1 MIRKPLITHR
11 FLISLAFCV
20 TASIV
25 VPVVTHAQG
34 SAQQRY
40 YNEIAA
46 REDYIKGLAAFEL
59 GDYELALQLL
69 NKAYVNIPSEAA
81 LSFALAETYQRMN
94 DLVKASMYAKEAVE
108 LAPKNKWYRLKL
120 ADIYSQTG
128 QNDMTLRVLR
138 ELIETNPSDLN
149 ALTALASTQSKQK
162 KYIDANRT
170 LDRILRIGG
179 ENWMIYYEKFQNFNA
194 LEMRD
199 SSISMLRKMQELEPE
214 NLVTLQILSQFY
226 ADSDDTDSAKSVLLN
241 ALEVNKRDPETMLM
255 LADVY
260 ISEAK
265 WDSAGALVVAFVAD
279 TLVNPYD
286 KLPFVDHLLK
296 VYRSDP
302 SNDVLGR
309 VMVEIV
315 DTYAGAHPLFG
326 PAHAYAAELYI
337 ELKQND
343 KAIEALEKT
352 VILMPAN
359 TQAWQE
365 RMRLHLEAEQFD
377 LAIKVGLDAD
387 EMVPD
392 NPFILYLL
400 GNAYNLNNQS
410 DQAVMWLERAIQLP
424 ARNEFKSVIY
434 TSLGDGHIALR
445 NFEKADAAF
454 EKSIELNPS
463 NDITLNNYA
472 YSLSNRGNLTLLP
485 KAKEMADRA
494 LKAAP
499 ENPSYLDTAGWIYY
513 RLGDYRKARELVGK
527 SLKLNPDSAEVLEH
541 MGDIMDKLGDK
552 QSAKTYWK
560 RALEVDSNRSH
571 LSAKIE

>member
-1 MIRKPLITHR
+1 LIKHR
-11 FLISLAFCV
+11 FLICLAFCV
-20 TASIV
+20 TASLL
-25 VPVVTHAQG
+25 VPLVTHAQG

-40 YNEIAA
+40 YDEIAA

-69 NKAYVNIPSEAA
+69 NKAYVKIPAEAA
-81 LSFALAETYQRMN
+81 ISFSLAETYQKLN

-108 LAPKNKWYRLKL
+108 LEPRNKWYRLKL

-128 QNDMTLRVLR
+128 QNDATLRVLR
-138 ELIETNPSDLN
+138 ELIETNPTDLN
-149 ALTALASTQSKQK
+149 ALTALASTLSKQK
-162 KYIDANRT
+162 KFLDANRT
-170 LDRILRIGG
+170 LDRILKLGG

-199 SSISMLRKMQELEPE
+199 SSISMLRKMQEMEPE

-226 ADSDDTDSAKSVLLN
+226 TDSDDTNSAKTVLLN

-265 WDSAGALVVAFVAD
+265 WDSAGALVVAFVSD
-279 TLVNPYD
+279 TLVSPFD

-302 SNDVLGR
+302 SNMVLGR
-309 VMVEIV
+309 VMVDIV

-337 ELKQND
+337 ELKETE
-343 KAIEALEKT
+343 KAIQALDST
-352 VILMPAN
+352 VKLMPAN
-359 TQAWQE
+359 EKAWQE
-365 RMRLHLEAEQFD
+365 LIRLHLEAQRYD
-377 LAIKVGLDAD
+377 MAIKAGLEAD
-387 EMVPD
+387 EVMPD

-400 GNAYNLNNQS
+400 GNAYYLNNQS
-410 DQAVMWLERAIQLP
+410 EQSVVWLERAIQLP

-434 TSLGDGHIALR
+434 TSLGDGHNALR
-445 NFEKADAAF
+445 DFTKADEAF
-454 EKSIELNPS
+454 EKSITLNPY

-472 YSLSNRGNLTLLP
+472 YSLSNRGDQALLL
-485 KAKEMADRA
+485 KAKDMANRA
-494 LKAAP
+494 LAASP
-499 ENPSYLDTAGWIYY
+499 DNPSYLDTAGWIYY
-513 RLGDYRKARELVGK
+513 RLGDYRKAKELVGK
-527 SLKLNPDSAEVLEH
+527 SLELYPNSAEVLEH
-541 MGDIMDKLGDK
+541 MGDIMDKLGDRK
-552 QSAKTYWK
+552 SAKSYWK
-560 RALEVDSNRSH
+560 QALDLDSSRSH

>member
-1 MIRKPLITHR
+1 LIKHR
-11 FLISLAFCV
+11 FLLFLAICV
-20 TASIV
+20 TTSLIA
-25 VPVVTHAQG
+25 PVVTYAQV

-108 LAPKNKWYRLKL
+108 LEPKNKWYRLKL

-128 QNDMTLRVLR
+128 QNDATLRVLR
-138 ELIETNPSDLN
+138 ELIETNPNDLN

-162 KYIDANRT
+162 KFLDANRT
-170 LDRILRIGG
+170 LDRILRLGG

-199 SSISMLRKMQELEPE
+199 SSISMLRKMQEMEPE

-226 ADSDDTDSAKSVLLN
+226 ADSDDTENAKSVLMN

-265 WDSAGALVVAFVAD
+265 WDSAGALVVAFVSD
-279 TLVNPYD
+279 TLVSPYD
-286 KLPFVDHLLK
+286 KLPFVDHLIK

-309 VMVEIV
+309 VMVDIV
-315 DTYAGAHPLFG
+315 DSYAGAHPLFG

-337 ELKQND
+337 ELNETD
-343 KAIEALEKT
+343 KAVEALDKT
-352 VILMPAN
+352 VQLMPAN
-359 TQAWQE
+359 EQAWQE
-365 RMRLHLEAEQFD
+365 RIRLNLEAEQYD
-377 LAIKVGLDAD
+377 MAVKAGHEAD
-387 EMVPD
+387 EMMPD
-392 NPFILYLL
+392 NPFIQYLL
-400 GNAYNLNNQS
+400 GNAYYLNNQS
-410 DQAVMWLERAIQLP
+410 DQAVIWLQRASSLP
-424 ARNEFKSVIY
+424 ARNEFKSVIF
-434 TSLGDGHIALR
+434 TSLGDSYNAMR
-445 NFEKADAAF
+445 DFEKADAAF
-454 EKSIELNPS
+454 QKSIELNPN
-463 NDITLNNYA
+463 NDITLNNFA
-472 YSLSNRGNLTLLP
+472 YSLSNRGDQSLLQ
-485 KAKEMADRA
+485 KAKEMADNA
-494 LKAAP
+494 LKSSP
-499 ENPSYLDTAGWIYY
+499 DNPSYLDTAGWIYY

-527 SLKLNPDSAEVLEH
+527 SLELNPNSAEVLEH

-552 QSAKTYWK
+552 TAARSYWK
-560 RALEVDSNRSH
+560 RALDKDSSRSH
-571 LSAKIE
+571 LGDKIE

>member
-1 MIRKPLITHR
+1 LIKHR
-11 FLISLAFCV
+11 ILLFLAICV
-20 TASIV
+20 TTSILA
-25 VPVVTHAQG
+25 PVGTYAQG

-81 LSFALAETYQRMN
+81 ISFALAETYQKMN

-108 LAPKNKWYRLKL
+108 IEPKNKWYRLKL

-128 QNDMTLRVLR
+128 QNDATLRVLR
-138 ELIETNPSDLN
+138 ELIETNPNDLN

-162 KYIDANRT
+162 KFLDANKT
-170 LDRILRIGG
+170 LDRILRLGG

-226 ADSDDTDSAKSVLLN
+226 TDSDDTESAKSVLLN

-265 WDSAGALVVAFVAD
+265 WDSAGALVVAFVSD
-279 TLVNPYD
+279 TLISPFD
-286 KLPFVDHLLK
+286 KLPFVDHLIK

-309 VMVEIV
+309 VMTDIV

-326 PAHAYAAELYI
+326 PAHAYAAELYL

-343 KAIEALEKT
+343 KAIEALDKT
-352 VILMPAN
+352 VKLMPAN
-359 TQAWQE
+359 EQAWQE
-365 RMRLHLEAEQFD
+365 RIRLHLESEQYN
-377 LAIKVGLDAD
+377 LAIKAALEAD
-387 EMVPD
+387 EMIPD

-400 GNAYNLNNQS
+400 GNAYYLNSES
-410 DQAVMWLERAIQLP
+410 DQAIVWLERATQLP

-434 TSLGDGHIALR
+434 TSLGDGHNALR
-445 NFEKADAAF
+445 NFAKADAAF
-454 EKSIELNPS
+454 EKSIELNPN

-472 YSLSNRGNLTLLP
+472 YSLSNRGDQALLR

-499 ENPSYLDTAGWIYY
+499 NNPSYLDTAGWIYY

-527 SLKLNPDSAEVLEH
+527 SLELYPNSAEVLEH

-552 QSAKTYWK
+552 KAAVSYWK
-560 RALEVDSNRSH
+560 RALDMDSNRSH
-571 LSAKIE
+571 LSSKIE

>member
-1 MIRKPLITHR
+1 MIKHR
-11 FLISLAFCV
+11 FLLFLAICV
-20 TASIV
+20 TTSALA
-25 VPVVTHAQG
+25 PVVTYAQV

-108 LAPKNKWYRLKL
+108 LEPKNKWYRLKL

-128 QNDMTLRVLR
+128 QNDATLRVLR
-138 ELIETNPSDLN
+138 ELIETNPNDLN

-162 KYIDANRT
+162 KFLDANRT
-170 LDRILRIGG
+170 LDRILRLGG

-199 SSISMLRKMQELEPE
+199 SSISMLRKMQEMEPE

-226 ADSDDTDSAKSVLLN
+226 ADSDDTESAKSVLMN

-265 WDSAGALVVAFVAD
+265 WDSAGALVVAFVSD
-279 TLVNPYD
+279 TLVSPYD
-286 KLPFVDHLLK
+286 KLPFVDHLIK

-302 SNDVLGR
+302 SNDILGR
-309 VMVEIV
+309 VMVDIV
-315 DTYAGAHPLFG
+315 DSYAGAHPLFG

-337 ELKQND
+337 ELNQTD
-343 KAIEALEKT
+343 KAVEALDKT
-352 VILMPAN
+352 VKLMPAN
-359 TQAWQE
+359 EQAWQE
-365 RMRLHLEAEQFD
+365 RIRLHLVAERYD
-377 LAIKVGLDAD
+377 MALKAGLEAD
-387 EMVPD
+387 EMMPD
-392 NPFILYLL
+392 NPFIQYLL
-400 GNAYNLNNQS
+400 GNAYYLNSQS
-410 DQAVMWLERAIQLP
+410 DQAVIWLQRASSLP

-434 TSLGDGHIALR
+434 TSLGDSYNAMR
-445 NFEKADAAF
+445 DFEKADAAF
-454 EKSIELNPS
+454 QKSIELNPN
-463 NDITLNNYA
+463 NDITLNNFA
-472 YSLSNRGNLTLLP
+472 YSLSNRGDQSLLQ
-485 KAKEMADRA
+485 KAKEMADNA
-494 LKAAP
+494 LKSSP
-499 ENPSYLDTAGWIYY
+499 DNPSYLDTAGWIYY

-527 SLKLNPDSAEVLEH
+527 SLELNPNSAEVLEH

-552 QSAKTYWK
+552 TAARSYWK
-560 RALEVDSNRSH
+560 RALDKDSSRSH
-571 LSAKIE
+571 LGDKIE

>member
-1 MIRKPLITHR
+1 LIKHR
-11 FLISLAFCV
+11 FLLFLAICV
-20 TASIV
+20 TTSLIA
-25 VPVVTHAQG
+25 PVVTYAQV

-108 LAPKNKWYRLKL
+108 LEPKNKWYRLKL

-128 QNDMTLRVLR
+128 QNDATLRVLR
-138 ELIETNPSDLN
+138 ELIETNPNDLN

-162 KYIDANRT
+162 KFLDANRT
-170 LDRILRIGG
+170 LDRILRLGG

-199 SSISMLRKMQELEPE
+199 SSISMLRKMQEMEPE

-226 ADSDDTDSAKSVLLN
+226 ADSDDTENAKSVLMN

-265 WDSAGALVVAFVAD
+265 WDSAGALVVAFVSD
-279 TLVNPYD
+279 TLVSPYD
-286 KLPFVDHLLK
+286 KLPFVDHLIK

-309 VMVEIV
+309 VMVDIV
-315 DTYAGAHPLFG
+315 DSYAGAHPLFG

-337 ELKQND
+337 ELKETD
-343 KAIEALEKT
+343 KAVEALDKT
-352 VILMPAN
+352 VQLMPAN
-359 TQAWQE
+359 EQAWQE
-365 RMRLHLEAEQFD
+365 RIRLNLEAERYD
-377 LAIKVGLDAD
+377 MAVKAGLEAD
-387 EMVPD
+387 EMMPD
-392 NPFILYLL
+392 NPFIQYLL
-400 GNAYNLNNQS
+400 GNAYYLNNQS
-410 DQAVMWLERAIQLP
+410 DQAVIWLQRASSLP
-424 ARNEFKSVIY
+424 ARNEFKSVIF
-434 TSLGDGHIALR
+434 TSLGDSYNAMR
-445 NFEKADAAF
+445 DFEKADAAF
-454 EKSIELNPS
+454 QKSIELNPN
-463 NDITLNNYA
+463 NDITLNNFA
-472 YSLSNRGNLTLLP
+472 YSLSNRGDQSLLQ
-485 KAKEMADRA
+485 KAKEMADNA
-494 LKAAP
+494 LKSSP
-499 ENPSYLDTAGWIYY
+499 DNPSYLDTAGWIYY

-527 SLKLNPDSAEVLEH
+527 SLELNPNSAEVLEH

-552 QSAKTYWK
+552 TAARSYWK
-560 RALEVDSNRSH
+560 RALDKDSSRSH
-571 LSAKIE
+571 LGDKIE

>member
-1 MIRKPLITHR
+1 LIKHR
-11 FLISLAFCV
+11 FLLFLAICV
-20 TASIV
+20 TTSLIA
-25 VPVVTHAQG
+25 PVVTYAQV

-108 LAPKNKWYRLKL
+108 LEPKNKWYRLKL

-128 QNDMTLRVLR
+128 QNDATLRVLR
-138 ELIETNPSDLN
+138 ELIETNPNDLN

-162 KYIDANRT
+162 KFLDANRT
-170 LDRILRIGG
+170 LDRILRLGG

-199 SSISMLRKMQELEPE
+199 SSISMLRKMQEMEPE

-226 ADSDDTDSAKSVLLN
+226 ADSDDTENAKSVLMN

-265 WDSAGALVVAFVAD
+265 WDSAGALVVAFVSD
-279 TLVNPYD
+279 TLVSPYD
-286 KLPFVDHLLK
+286 KLPFVDHLIK

-309 VMVEIV
+309 VMVDIV
-315 DTYAGAHPLFG
+315 DSYAGAHPLFG

-337 ELKQND
+337 ELNETD
-343 KAIEALEKT
+343 KAVEALDKT
-352 VILMPAN
+352 VQLMPAN
-359 TQAWQE
+359 EQAWQE
-365 RMRLHLEAEQFD
+365 RIRLNLEAERYD
-377 LAIKVGLDAD
+377 MAVKAGLEAD
-387 EMVPD
+387 EMMPD
-392 NPFILYLL
+392 NPFIQYLL
-400 GNAYNLNNQS
+400 GNAYYHNSQS
-410 DQAVMWLERAIQLP
+410 DQAVIWLQRASSLP
-424 ARNEFKSVIY
+424 ARNEFKSVIF
-434 TSLGDGHIALR
+434 TSLGDSYNAMR
-445 NFEKADAAF
+445 DFEKADAAF
-454 EKSIELNPS
+454 QKSIELNPN
-463 NDITLNNYA
+463 NDITLNNFA
-472 YSLSNRGNLTLLP
+472 YSLSNRGDQSLLQ
-485 KAKEMADRA
+485 KAKEMADNA
-494 LKAAP
+494 LKSSP
-499 ENPSYLDTAGWIYY
+499 DNPSYLDTAGWIYY

-527 SLKLNPDSAEVLEH
+527 SLELNPNSAEVLEH

-552 QSAKTYWK
+552 TAARSYWK
-560 RALEVDSNRSH
+560 RALDKDSSRSH
-571 LSAKIE
+571 LGDKIE

>member
-1 MIRKPLITHR
+1 MIKHR
-11 FLISLAFCV
+11 FLLILAVCV
-20 TASIV
+20 TTSIFI
-25 VPVVTHAQG
+25 PVVTFAQG

-81 LSFALAETYQRMN
+81 LSFALAETYQKMN

-108 LAPKNKWYRLKL
+108 LEPKNKWYRLKL

-128 QNDMTLRVLR
+128 QNDATLRVLR
-138 ELIETNPSDLN
+138 ELIETNPNDLN

-162 KYIDANRT
+162 KFLDANKT
-170 LDRILRIGG
+170 LDRILRLGS

-194 LEMRD
+194 LDMRD
-199 SSISMLRKMQELEPE
+199 SSISMLRKMQEMEPE

-226 ADSDDTDSAKSVLLN
+226 ADSDDIESAKSVLLN

-255 LADVY
+255 LADMY

-265 WDSAGALVVAFVAD
+265 WDSAGALVVAFVSD
-279 TLVNPYD
+279 TLVSAFD
-286 KLPFVDHLLK
+286 KLPFVDHLIK

-302 SNDVLGR
+302 SNEVLGK
-309 VMVEIV
+309 VMIEIV

-337 ELKQND
+337 ELKEND
-343 KAIEALEKT
+343 KAIEALNKT
-352 VILMPAN
+352 VKLMPAN
-359 TQAWQE
+359 EQAWQE
-365 RMRLHLEAEQFD
+365 RIRLHLEAERYEM
-377 LAIKVGLDAD
+377 AIKAALEAD
-387 EMVPD
+387 EMIPD

-400 GNAYNLNNQS
+400 GNAYYLNNQS
-410 DQAVMWLERAIQLP
+410 DQAVIWLERALELP
-424 ARNEFKSVIY
+424 TRSEFKSVIY
-434 TSLGDGHIALR
+434 TALGDGHNAMRDFI
-445 NFEKADAAF
+445 KADAAF
-454 EKSIELNPS
+454 EKSIELNPN

-472 YSLSNRGNLTLLP
+472 YSLSNRGDQVLLV

-494 LKAAP
+494 LKASSD
-499 ENPSYLDTAGWIYY
+499 NPSYLDTAGWIYY

-527 SLKLNPDSAEVLEH
+527 SLELYPSSAEVLEH

-560 RALEVDSNRSH
+560 RAFDMDLNRSH
-571 LSAKIE
+571 LSSKIE

>member
-1 MIRKPLITHR
+1 LIKHR
-11 FLISLAFCV
+11 FLLILAVCATTSTF
-20 TASIV
+20 I
-25 VPVVTHAQG
+25 PVVTFAQG

-81 LSFALAETYQRMN
+81 LSFALSETYQKMN

-108 LAPKNKWYRLKL
+108 LEPKNKWYRLKL

-128 QNDMTLRVLR
+128 QNDATLRVLR
-138 ELIETNPSDLN
+138 ELIETNPNDLN

-162 KYIDANRT
+162 KFLDANKT
-170 LDRILRIGG
+170 LDRILRLGS

-199 SSISMLRKMQELEPE
+199 SSISMLRKMQEMEPE

-226 ADSDDTDSAKSVLLN
+226 ADSDDIESAKSVLLN

-265 WDSAGALVVAFVAD
+265 WDSAGALVVAFVSD
-279 TLVNPYD
+279 TLVSPFD
-286 KLPFVDHLLK
+286 KLPFVDHLIK

-302 SNDVLGR
+302 SNEVLGK
-309 VMVEIV
+309 VMIEIV
-315 DTYAGAHPLFG
+315 DTYTGAHPLFG
-326 PAHAYAAELYI
+326 PAHAYAAELYV
-337 ELKQND
+337 ELKEND
-343 KAIEALEKT
+343 KAIEALNKA
-352 VILMPAN
+352 VKLMPAN
-359 TQAWQE
+359 EQAWQE
-365 RMRLHLEAEQFD
+365 RIRLHLEAERYEI
-377 LAIKVGLDAD
+377 AIKAALEAD
-387 EMVPD
+387 EMIPD

-400 GNAYNLNNQS
+400 GNAYYLNNQS
-410 DQAVMWLERAIQLP
+410 DQAVIWLERALELP
-424 ARNEFKSVIY
+424 TRSEFKSVIY
-434 TSLGDGHIALR
+434 TALGDGHNAMR
-445 NFEKADAAF
+445 DFVKADAAF
-454 EKSIELNPS
+454 EKSIKLNPD

-472 YSLSNRGNLTLLP
+472 YSLSNRGDQVLLV

-494 LKAAP
+494 LKASSD
-499 ENPSYLDTAGWIYY
+499 NPSYLDTAGWIYY
-513 RLGDYRKARELVGK
+513 RLGDYREARELVGK
-527 SLKLNPDSAEVLEH
+527 SLELYPNSAEVLEH
-541 MGDIMDKLGDK
+541 MGDIMEKLGDK
-552 QSAKTYWK
+552 PSAKVYWK
-560 RALEVDSNRSH
+560 RAFDIDSNRSH
-571 LSAKIE
+571 LSSKIE

>member
-1 MIRKPLITHR
+1 LIKQR
-11 FLISLAFCV
+11 FLICLAFCV
-20 TASIV
+20 TASLL
-25 VPVVTHAQG
+25 VPLVTHAQG

-40 YNEIAA
+40 YDEIAA

-69 NKAYVNIPSEAA
+69 NKAYVKIPAEAA
-81 LSFALAETYQRMN
+81 ISFSLAETYQKLN

-108 LAPKNKWYRLKL
+108 LEPRNKWYRLKL

-128 QNDMTLRVLR
+128 QNDATLRVLR
-138 ELIETNPSDLN
+138 ELIETNPTDLN
-149 ALTALASTQSKQK
+149 ALTALASTLSKQK
-162 KYIDANRT
+162 KFLDANRT
-170 LDRILRIGG
+170 LDRILKLGG

-199 SSISMLRKMQELEPE
+199 SSISMLRKMQEMEPE

-226 ADSDDTDSAKSVLLN
+226 TDSDDTNSAKTVLLN

-265 WDSAGALVVAFVAD
+265 WDSAGALVVAFVSD
-279 TLVNPYD
+279 TLVSPFD

-302 SNDVLGR
+302 SNMVLGR
-309 VMVEIV
+309 VMVDIV

-337 ELKQND
+337 ELKETD
-343 KAIEALEKT
+343 KAIQALDNT
-352 VILMPAN
+352 VKLMPAN
-359 TQAWQE
+359 EKAWQE
-365 RMRLHLEAEQFD
+365 LIRLHLEAQRYD
-377 LAIKVGLDAD
+377 MAIKAGLEAD
-387 EMVPD
+387 EVMPD

-400 GNAYNLNNQS
+400 GNAYYLNNQS
-410 DQAVMWLERAIQLP
+410 EQAVVWLERAIQLP

-434 TSLGDGHIALR
+434 TSLGDGHNALR
-445 NFEKADAAF
+445 DFTKADDAF
-454 EKSIELNPS
+454 EKSITLNPY

-472 YSLSNRGNLTLLP
+472 YSLSNRGDQALLL
-485 KAKEMADRA
+485 KAKDMANRA
-494 LKAAP
+494 LIASP
-499 ENPSYLDTAGWIYY
+499 DNPSYLDTAGWIYY
-513 RLGDYRKARELVGK
+513 RLGDYRKAKELVGK
-527 SLKLNPDSAEVLEH
+527 SLELYPNSAEVLEH

-552 QSAKTYWK
+552 KSAKSYWK
-560 RALEVDSNRSH
+560 QAFDLDSNRSH

>member
-1 MIRKPLITHR
+1 LIKQR
-11 FLISLAFCV
+11 FLICLAFCV
-20 TASIV
+20 TASLL
-25 VPVVTHAQG
+25 VPLVTHAQG

-40 YNEIAA
+40 YDEIAA

-69 NKAYVNIPSEAA
+69 NKAYVKIPAEAA
-81 LSFALAETYQRMN
+81 ISFSLAETYQKLN

-108 LAPKNKWYRLKL
+108 LEPRNKWYRLKL

-128 QNDMTLRVLR
+128 QNDATLRVLR
-138 ELIETNPSDLN
+138 ELIETNPTDLN
-149 ALTALASTQSKQK
+149 ALTALASTLSKQK
-162 KYIDANRT
+162 KFLDANRT
-170 LDRILRIGG
+170 LDRILKLGG

-199 SSISMLRKMQELEPE
+199 SSISMLRKMQEMEPE

-226 ADSDDTDSAKSVLLN
+226 TDSDDTNSAKSVLLN

-265 WDSAGALVVAFVAD
+265 WDSAGALVVAFVSD
-279 TLVNPYD
+279 TLVSPFD

-302 SNDVLGR
+302 SNMVLGR
-309 VMVEIV
+309 VMVDIV

-337 ELKQND
+337 ELKETD
-343 KAIEALEKT
+343 KAIQALDNT
-352 VILMPAN
+352 VKLMPAN
-359 TQAWQE
+359 EKAWQE
-365 RMRLHLEAEQFD
+365 LIRLHLEAQRYD
-377 LAIKVGLDAD
+377 MAIKAGLEAD
-387 EMVPD
+387 EVMPD

-400 GNAYNLNNQS
+400 GNAYHLNNQS
-410 DQAVMWLERAIQLP
+410 EQAVVWLERAIQLP

-434 TSLGDGHIALR
+434 TSLGDGHNALR
-445 NFEKADAAF
+445 DFTKADEAF
-454 EKSIELNPS
+454 EKSITLNPY

-472 YSLSNRGNLTLLP
+472 YSLSNRADQALLL
-485 KAKEMADRA
+485 KAKDMANRA
-494 LKAAP
+494 LAASP
-499 ENPSYLDTAGWIYY
+499 DNPSYLDTAGWIYY
-513 RLGDYRKARELVGK
+513 RLGDYRKAKELVGK
-527 SLKLNPDSAEVLEH
+527 SLELYPNSAEVLEH
-541 MGDIMDKLGDK
+541 MGDIMDKLGDRK
-552 QSAKTYWK
+552 SAKSYWK
-560 RALEVDSNRSH
+560 QALDLDSNRSH